1 MSLVYLITHPD
12 VVIDPDVPV
21 PQWPLSA
28 RGKERMKKMLAQ
40 SWIDTIG
47 LVYCSTEQKAI
58 DGAKIL
64 AEHLAIEYEMVEE
77 LGEIDRSSTG
87 YLSYEEHAAT
97 ADKFFAYP
105 DKSIRGWE
113 IANQAQQRIVKAV
126 ENIVKNDK
134 GNSDIVIVSHG
145 AVGTLFLC
153 HLKGCQIS
161 RKEESSG
168 ENGGSYYCFETQS
181 NSLVHD
187 WKQID
192 EWILSKK

>member
-12 VVIDPDVPV
+12 VIIDSEVPV
-21 PQWPLSA
+21 PQWPLSP
-28 RGKERMKKMLAQ
+28 RGKERMKKLLAQ
-40 SWIDTIG
+40 SWIDSIDS
-47 LVYCSTEQKAI
+47 VYSSTEQKAI
-58 DGAKIL
+58 DGAKII

-87 YLSYEEHAAT
+87 YLPHEEHAAT
-97 ADKFFAYP
+97 ADKFFAHP

-113 IANQAQQRIVKAV
+113 TAKQAQQRIVKAV
-126 ENIVKNDK
+126 ENIVANDK
-134 GNSDIVIVSHG
+134 GNGDIVIVSHG

-161 RKEESSG
+161 RKEGPSG
-168 ENGGSYYCFETQS
+168 VNGGSYYCFDAQS
-181 NSLVHD
+181 RSLIHD

-192 EWILSKK
+192 E